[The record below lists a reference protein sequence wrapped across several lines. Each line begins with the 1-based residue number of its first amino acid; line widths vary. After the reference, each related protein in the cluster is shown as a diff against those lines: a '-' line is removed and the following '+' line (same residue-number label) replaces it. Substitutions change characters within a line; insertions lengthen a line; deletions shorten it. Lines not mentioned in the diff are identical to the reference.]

1 MPPDVEDWC
10 ELKTIVESGSKVP
23 LVVQFGTQ
31 ACALCPDASKRI
43 HRLME
48 THQFEWHY
56 MDAALS
62 QLAEALEVTRL
73 PAIAVIHS
81 ADRYAVYQQLRDD
94 DVNRIID
101 QECEK
106 RLVLDADF

>member
-1 MPPDVEDWC
+1 
-10 ELKTIVESGSKVP
+10 
-23 LVVQFGTQ
+23 
-31 ACALCPDASKRI
+31 
-43 HRLME
+43 
-48 THQFEWHY
+48 
-56 MDAALS
+56 
-62 QLAEALEVTRL
+62 VTRL